1 MKKIISTVQWKRYHL
16 WHWKFCTESGTF
28 DIFKAWISSSTFF
41 FHDGA
46 IKVLI
51 KYILYS
57 GLLKIRTP
65 KNPDFCV
72 FAKQGLS
79 KKSGL
84 LCSGLTGLIL
94 KIRTYDLADMELV
107 KILGAEAHFSYF
119 LTLIN
124 GFFKR
129 SV

>member
-1 MKKIISTVQWKRYHL
+1 MLVI
-16 WHWKFCTESGTF
+16 
-28 DIFKAWISSSTFF
+28 
-41 FHDGA
+41 
-46 IKVLI
+46 VLM
-51 KYILYS
+51 YS

-72 FAKQGLS
+72 FGKQGLT

-84 LCSGLTGLIL
+84 LCSRQTGLVL
-94 KIRTYDLADMELV
+94 KIRTYGLADMELF
-107 KILGAEAHFSYF
+107 KILGAEAHFLYF